1 MKVLKP
7 FYYDDFKCIA
17 GDCIDNCCH
26 AEWEISID
34 KRTYKKYR
42 KLKGQWGNK
51 INNNIGRVRSNI
63 SDLRYGK
70 IKLKNKGCSLLD
82 EAGLCTIHAKL
93 GEGYLCNTCRI
104 YPRIIIK
111 FGEIYERN
119 LYISCPEVARYF
131 VKYRGDFYF
140 NMNEEELSDLDKDYI
155 IDKSYDE
162 NLYNIL
168 WDSRSLAMEI
178 IQFKE
183 IEIWKRI
190 IFLKMLTDKVQKL
203 IDEENYENYQN
214 LLNDFR
220 NEITNIEVINSLN
233 KISIAEDVKLKFIK
247 GILEA
252 KNFQGVNGKKYI
264 NLINEYNN
272 LFQDDNDEKNIELI
286 SKNENKFNEYIKKYH
301 NILENLLVYLI
312 YKYFMNTLYTKDLNK
327 EANKLIISYSIIRM
341 LLLGRWFKNNKKLEE
356 EDFVEVLYVF
366 ARVVEHNQQFLN
378 NLYNNI
384 KEAGY
389 DKIAYTTILVH

>member
-34 KRTYKKYR
+34 KKTYKKYR

-51 INNNIGRVRSNI
+51 INNNIGRIRSNI

-70 IKLKNKGCSLLD
+70 IKLKDKGCSLLD
-82 EAGLCTIHAKL
+82 EKGLCTIHANL
-93 GEGYLCNTCRI
+93 GVGYLCNTCKV
-104 YPRIIIK
+104 YPREITK

-119 LYISCPEVARYF
+119 LFMSCPEVARYF
-131 VKYRGDFYF
+131 VRHKENFYF
-140 NMNEEELSDLDKDYI
+140 NMDEEELSDLDKDYI
-155 IDKSYDE
+155 VDKSYDE
-162 NLYNIL
+162 KLYNLL

-203 IDEENYENYQN
+203 IDEENYENYEKV
-214 LLNDFR
+214 LNTFR
-220 NEITNIEVINSLN
+220 NEITNIDVINSLD
-233 KISIAEDVKLKFIK
+233 KIKFVEDVKFDFIQSIINKSSQLKR
-247 GILEA
+247 
-252 KNFQGVNGKKYI
+252 VKYSQ
-264 NLINEYNN
+264 LINDYYEMFNATDDKKEN
-272 LFQDDNDEKNIELI
+272 LKLLFEKEREFNIFLKDYE
-286 SKNENKFNEYIKKYH
+286 
-301 NILENLLVYLI
+301 NILENLLIYLI
-312 YKYFMNTLYTKDLNK
+312 YGYFMLALYSKDLNK
-327 EANKLIISYSIIRM
+327 QVNKVVITYSMIKM
-341 LLLGRWFKNNKKLEE
+341 LLLGRWYKNNKNITE
-356 EDFVEVLYVF
+356 EDFVEILYVF
-366 ARVVEHNQQFLN
+366 SRVIEHSSTFLN
-378 NLYNNI
+378 KIYEAI
-384 KEAGY
+384 KEVGY

>member
-34 KRTYKKYR
+34 KKTYKKYR

-51 INNNIGRVRSNI
+51 INNNIGRIRSNI

-82 EAGLCTIHAKL
+82 EKGLCTIHANL
-93 GEGYLCNTCRI
+93 GVEYLCNTCKV
-104 YPRIIIK
+104 YPREITK
-111 FGEIYERN
+111 LGEIYERN
-119 LYISCPEVARYF
+119 LFMSCPEVARYF
-131 VKYRGDFYF
+131 VRHKENFYF
-140 NMNEEELSDLDKDYI
+140 NMGEEELSDLDKDYI

-162 NLYNIL
+162 KLYNLL

-190 IFLKMLTDKVQKL
+190 IFLKILTDKVQKL
-203 IDEENYENYQN
+203 IDEENYENYEKV
-214 LLNDFR
+214 LNTFR
-220 NEITNIEVINSLN
+220 NEITNIDVINSLD
-233 KISIAEDVKLKFIK
+233 KIKFVEDVKFNFIQSIINKSSQLKR
-247 GILEA
+247 
-252 KNFQGVNGKKYI
+252 VKYSQ
-264 NLINEYNN
+264 LINDYYEMFNATDDKKENLKLLFEKEREFNIFLKEY
-272 LFQDDNDEKNIELI
+272 E
-286 SKNENKFNEYIKKYH
+286 
-301 NILENLLVYLI
+301 NILENLLIYLI
-312 YKYFMNTLYTKDLNK
+312 YGYFMLALYSKNLNK
-327 EANKLIISYSIIRM
+327 QVNKVVITYSMIKM
-341 LLLGRWFKNNKKLEE
+341 LLLGRWYKNNKNLTE
-356 EDFVEVLYVF
+356 EDFVEILYVF
-366 ARVVEHNQQFLN
+366 SRVIEHSSTFLN
-378 NLYNNI
+378 KIYEAI
-384 KEAGY
+384 KEVGY

>member
-34 KRTYKKYR
+34 KKTYKKYR

-51 INNNIGRVRSNI
+51 INNNIGRIRSNI

-70 IKLKNKGCSLLD
+70 IKLKDKGCSLLD
-82 EAGLCTIHAKL
+82 EKGLCTIHANL
-93 GEGYLCNTCRI
+93 GVGYLCNTCKV
-104 YPRIIIK
+104 YPREITK

-119 LYISCPEVARYF
+119 LFMSCPEVARYF
-131 VKYRGDFYF
+131 VRHKENFYF
-140 NMNEEELSDLDKDYI
+140 NMGEEELSDLDKDYI

-162 NLYNIL
+162 KLYNLL

-203 IDEENYENYQN
+203 IDEENYENYEKV
-214 LLNDFR
+214 LNTFR
-220 NEITNIEVINSLN
+220 NEITNIDVINSLD
-233 KISIAEDVKLKFIK
+233 KIKFVEDVKFDFIQSIINKSSQLKR
-247 GILEA
+247 
-252 KNFQGVNGKKYI
+252 VKYSQ
-264 NLINEYNN
+264 LINDYYEMFNATDDKKEN
-272 LFQDDNDEKNIELI
+272 LKLLFEKEREFNIFLKDYE
-286 SKNENKFNEYIKKYH
+286 
-301 NILENLLVYLI
+301 NILENLLIYLI
-312 YKYFMNTLYTKDLNK
+312 YGYFMLALYSKDLNK
-327 EANKLIISYSIIRM
+327 QVNKVVITYSMIKM
-341 LLLGRWFKNNKKLEE
+341 LLLGRWYKNNKNITE
-356 EDFVEVLYVF
+356 EDFVEILYVF
-366 ARVVEHNQQFLN
+366 SLVIAHSSTFLN
-378 NLYNNI
+378 KIYEAI
-384 KEAGY
+384 KEVGY

>member
-34 KRTYKKYR
+34 KKTYKKYR

-51 INNNIGRVRSNI
+51 INNNIGRIRSNI

-70 IKLKNKGCSLLD
+70 IKLKDKGCSLLD
-82 EAGLCTIHAKL
+82 EKGLCTIHANL
-93 GEGYLCNTCRI
+93 GVGYLCNTCKV
-104 YPRIIIK
+104 YPREITK

-119 LYISCPEVARYF
+119 LFMSCPEVARYF
-131 VKYRGDFYF
+131 VRHKENFYF
-140 NMNEEELSDLDKDYI
+140 NMGEEELSDLDKDYI

-162 NLYNIL
+162 KLYNLL

-190 IFLKMLTDKVQKL
+190 IFLKILTDKVQKL
-203 IDEENYENYQN
+203 IDEESYENYEKV
-214 LLNDFR
+214 LNTFR
-220 NEITNIEVINSLN
+220 NEITNIDVINSLD
-233 KISIAEDVKLKFIK
+233 KIKFVEDVKFDFIQSIINKSSQLKR
-247 GILEA
+247 
-252 KNFQGVNGKKYI
+252 VKYSQ
-264 NLINEYNN
+264 LINDYYEMFNATDDKKEN
-272 LFQDDNDEKNIELI
+272 LKLLFEKEREFNIFLKDYE
-286 SKNENKFNEYIKKYH
+286 
-301 NILENLLVYLI
+301 NILENLLIYLI
-312 YKYFMNTLYTKDLNK
+312 YGYFMLALYSKDLNK
-327 EANKLIISYSIIRM
+327 QVNKVVITYSMIKM
-341 LLLGRWFKNNKKLEE
+341 LLLGRWYKNNKKLEE
-356 EDFVEVLYVF
+356 EDFVEVIYVF
-366 ARVVEHNQQFLN
+366 SRVIEHNRSFLN
-378 NLYNNI
+378 KIYEAI
-384 KEAGY
+384 KEVGY

>member
-34 KRTYKKYR
+34 KKTYKKYR

-51 INNNIGRVRSNI
+51 INNNIGRIRSNI

-70 IKLKNKGCSLLD
+70 IKLKDKGCSLLD
-82 EAGLCTIHAKL
+82 EKGLCTIHANL
-93 GEGYLCNTCRI
+93 GVGYLCNTCKV
-104 YPRIIIK
+104 YPREITK

-119 LYISCPEVARYF
+119 LFMSCPEVARYF
-131 VKYRGDFYF
+131 VRHKENFYF
-140 NMNEEELSDLDKDYI
+140 NMGEEELSDLDKDYI
-155 IDKSYDE
+155 VDKSYDE
-162 NLYNIL
+162 KLYNLL

-203 IDEENYENYQN
+203 IDEENYENYEKV
-214 LLNDFR
+214 LNTFR
-220 NEITNIEVINSLN
+220 NEITNIDVINSLD
-233 KISIAEDVKLKFIK
+233 KIKFVEDVKFDFIQSIINKSSQLKR
-247 GILEA
+247 
-252 KNFQGVNGKKYI
+252 VKYSQ
-264 NLINEYNN
+264 LINDYYEMFNATDDKKEN
-272 LFQDDNDEKNIELI
+272 LKLLFEKEREFNIFLKDYE
-286 SKNENKFNEYIKKYH
+286 
-301 NILENLLVYLI
+301 NILENLLIYLI
-312 YKYFMNTLYTKDLNK
+312 YGYFMLALYSKDLNK
-327 EANKLIISYSIIRM
+327 QVNKVVITYSMIKM
-341 LLLGRWFKNNKKLEE
+341 LLLGRWYKNNKNLTE

-366 ARVVEHNQQFLN
+366 SRVIEHSSTFLN
-378 NLYNNI
+378 KIYEAI
-384 KEAGY
+384 KEVGY

>member
-34 KRTYKKYR
+34 KKTYKKYR

-51 INNNIGRVRSNI
+51 INNNIGRIRSNI

-82 EAGLCTIHAKL
+82 EKGLCTIHANL
-93 GEGYLCNTCRI
+93 GVGYLCNTCKV
-104 YPRIIIK
+104 YPREITK
-111 FGEIYERN
+111 LGEIYERN
-119 LYISCPEVARYF
+119 LFMSCPEVARYF
-131 VKYRGDFYF
+131 VRHKENFYF
-140 NMNEEELSDLDKDYI
+140 NMGEEELSDLDKDYI

-162 NLYNIL
+162 KLYNLL

-190 IFLKMLTDKVQKL
+190 IFLKILTDKVQKL
-203 IDEENYENYQN
+203 IDEENYENYEKV
-214 LLNDFR
+214 LNTFR
-220 NEITNIEVINSLN
+220 NEITNIDVINSLD
-233 KISIAEDVKLKFIK
+233 KIKFVEDVKFNFIQSIINKSSKLKR
-247 GILEA
+247 
-252 KNFQGVNGKKYI
+252 VKYSQ
-264 NLINEYNN
+264 LINDYYEMFNATDDKKENLKLLFEKEREFNIFLKEY
-272 LFQDDNDEKNIELI
+272 E
-286 SKNENKFNEYIKKYH
+286 
-301 NILENLLVYLI
+301 NILENLLIYLI
-312 YKYFMNTLYTKDLNK
+312 YGYFMLALYSKNLNK
-327 EANKLIISYSIIRM
+327 QVNKVVITYSMIKM
-341 LLLGRWFKNNKKLEE
+341 LLLGRWYKNNKNLTE
-356 EDFVEVLYVF
+356 EDFVEILYVF
-366 ARVVEHNQQFLN
+366 SRVIEHSSTFLN
-378 NLYNNI
+378 KIYEAI
-384 KEAGY
+384 KEVGY

>member
-34 KRTYKKYR
+34 KKTYKKYR

-51 INNNIGRVRSNI
+51 INNNIGRIRSNI

-70 IKLKNKGCSLLD
+70 IKLKDKGCSLLD
-82 EAGLCTIHAKL
+82 EKGLCTIHANL
-93 GEGYLCNTCRI
+93 GVGYLCNTCKV
-104 YPRIIIK
+104 YPREITK

-119 LYISCPEVARYF
+119 LFMSCPEVARYF
-131 VKYRGDFYF
+131 VRHKENFYF
-140 NMNEEELSDLDKDYI
+140 NMGEEELSDLDKDYI

-162 NLYNIL
+162 KLYNLL

-203 IDEENYENYQN
+203 IDEEKYENYQN
-214 LLNDFR
+214 LLNAFR
-220 NEITNIEVINSLN
+220 NEIINIDVINSLD
-233 KISIAEDVKLKFIK
+233 KISIVEDIKLKFIK
-247 GILEA
+247 GIVEA
-252 KNFQGVNGKKYI
+252 KNVQGVNGKKYI

-272 LFQDDNDEKNIELI
+272 LFQDDNDEKVIKLI
-286 SKNENKFNEYIKKYH
+286 SKNENEFNDYIKKFD

-312 YKYFMNTLYTKDLNK
+312 YKYFMNTLYTKDLKK
-327 EANKLIISYSIIRM
+327 EVNNIIISYSIIRM
-341 LLLGRWFKNNKKLEE
+341 LLLGRWIKNNKKLEE
-356 EDFVEVLYVF
+356 EDFVEVIYVF
-366 ARVVEHNQQFLN
+366 SRVIEHNRSFLN
-378 NLYNNI
+378 KIYEAI
-384 KEAGY
+384 KEVGY

>member
-34 KRTYKKYR
+34 KKTYKKYR

-51 INNNIGRVRSNI
+51 INNNIGRIRSNI

-70 IKLKNKGCSLLD
+70 IKLKDKGCSLLD
-82 EAGLCTIHAKL
+82 EKGLCTIHANL
-93 GEGYLCNTCRI
+93 GVGYLCNTCKV
-104 YPRIIIK
+104 YPREITK

-119 LYISCPEVARYF
+119 LFMSCPEVARYF
-131 VKYRGDFYF
+131 VRHKENFYF
-140 NMNEEELSDLDKDYI
+140 NMGEEELSDLDKDYI

-162 NLYNIL
+162 KLYNLL

-203 IDEENYENYQN
+203 IDEESYENYEKV
-214 LLNDFR
+214 LNTFR
-220 NEITNIEVINSLN
+220 NEITNIDVINSLD
-233 KISIAEDVKLKFIK
+233 KIKFVEDVKFDFIQSIINKSSQLKR
-247 GILEA
+247 
-252 KNFQGVNGKKYI
+252 VKYSQ
-264 NLINEYNN
+264 LINDYYEMFNATDDKKEN
-272 LFQDDNDEKNIELI
+272 LKLLFEKEREFNIFLKDYE
-286 SKNENKFNEYIKKYH
+286 
-301 NILENLLVYLI
+301 NILENLLIYLI
-312 YKYFMNTLYTKDLNK
+312 YGYFMLALYSKDLNK
-327 EANKLIISYSIIRM
+327 QVNKVVITYSMIKM
-341 LLLGRWFKNNKKLEE
+341 LLLGRWYKNNKKLEE
-356 EDFVEVLYVF
+356 EDFVEVIYVF
-366 ARVVEHNQQFLN
+366 SRVIEHNRSFLN
-378 NLYNNI
+378 KIYEAI
-384 KEAGY
+384 KEVGY

>member
-34 KRTYKKYR
+34 KKTYKKYR

-51 INNNIGRVRSNI
+51 INNNIGRIRSNI

-82 EAGLCTIHAKL
+82 EKGLCTIHANL
-93 GEGYLCNTCRI
+93 GVGYLCNTCKV
-104 YPRIIIK
+104 YPREITK
-111 FGEIYERN
+111 LGEIYERN
-119 LYISCPEVARYF
+119 LFMSCPEVARYF
-131 VKYRGDFYF
+131 VRHKENFYF
-140 NMNEEELSDLDKDYI
+140 NMGEEELSDLDKDYI

-162 NLYNIL
+162 KLYNLL

-190 IFLKMLTDKVQKL
+190 IFLKILTDKVQKL
-203 IDEENYENYQN
+203 IDEENYENYEKV
-214 LLNDFR
+214 LNTFR
-220 NEITNIEVINSLN
+220 NEITNIDVINSLD
-233 KISIAEDVKLKFIK
+233 KIKFVEDVKFNFIQSIINKSSQLKR
-247 GILEA
+247 
-252 KNFQGVNGKKYI
+252 VKYSQ
-264 NLINEYNN
+264 LINDYYEMFNATDDKKENLKLLFEKEREFNIFLKEY
-272 LFQDDNDEKNIELI
+272 E
-286 SKNENKFNEYIKKYH
+286 
-301 NILENLLVYLI
+301 NILENLLIYLI
-312 YKYFMNTLYTKDLNK
+312 YGYFMLALYSKNLNK
-327 EANKLIISYSIIRM
+327 QVNKVVITYSMIKM
-341 LLLGRWFKNNKKLEE
+341 LLLGRWYKNNKNLTE
-356 EDFVEVLYVF
+356 EDFVEILYVF
-366 ARVVEHNQQFLN
+366 SRVIEHSSTFLN
-378 NLYNNI
+378 KIYEAI
-384 KEAGY
+384 KEVGY

>member
-34 KRTYKKYR
+34 KKTYKKYR

-51 INNNIGRVRSNI
+51 INNNIGRIRSNI

-70 IKLKNKGCSLLD
+70 IKLKDKGCSLLD
-82 EAGLCTIHAKL
+82 EKGLCTIHANL
-93 GEGYLCNTCRI
+93 GVGYLCNTCKV
-104 YPRIIIK
+104 YPREITK

-119 LYISCPEVARYF
+119 LFMSCPEVARYF
-131 VKYRGDFYF
+131 VRHKENFYF
-140 NMNEEELSDLDKDYI
+140 NMGEEELSDLDKDYI

-162 NLYNIL
+162 KLYNLL

-203 IDEENYENYQN
+203 IDEENYENYEKV
-214 LLNDFR
+214 LNTFR
-220 NEITNIEVINSLN
+220 NEITNIDVINSLD
-233 KISIAEDVKLKFIK
+233 KIKFVEDVKFDFIQSIINKSSQLKR
-247 GILEA
+247 
-252 KNFQGVNGKKYI
+252 VKYSQ
-264 NLINEYNN
+264 LINDYYEMFNATDDKKEN
-272 LFQDDNDEKNIELI
+272 LKLLFEKEREFNIFLKDYE
-286 SKNENKFNEYIKKYH
+286 
-301 NILENLLVYLI
+301 NILENLLIYLI
-312 YKYFMNTLYTKDLNK
+312 YGYFMLALYSKDLNK
-327 EANKLIISYSIIRM
+327 QVNKVVITYSMIKM
-341 LLLGRWFKNNKKLEE
+341 LLLGRWYKNNKKLEE
-356 EDFVEVLYVF
+356 EDFVEVIYVF
-366 ARVVEHNQQFLN
+366 SRVIEHNRSFLN
-378 NLYNNI
+378 KIYEAI
-384 KEAGY
+384 KEVGY

>member
-7 FYYDDFKCIA
+7 FYYDDFKCVA

-34 KRTYKKYR
+34 KKTYKKYR

-51 INNNIGRVRSNI
+51 INNNIGRIRSNI

-70 IKLKNKGCSLLD
+70 IKLKDKGCSLLD
-82 EAGLCTIHAKL
+82 EKGLCTIHANL
-93 GEGYLCNTCRI
+93 GVGYLCNTCKV
-104 YPRIIIK
+104 YPREITK

-119 LYISCPEVARYF
+119 LFMSCPEVARYF
-131 VKYRGDFYF
+131 VRHKENFYF
-140 NMNEEELSDLDKDYI
+140 NMGEEELSDLDKDYI

-162 NLYNIL
+162 KLYNLL

-203 IDEENYENYQN
+203 IDEENYESYEKV
-214 LLNDFR
+214 LNTLR
-220 NEITNIEVINSLN
+220 SEITNIDVINSLD
-233 KISIAEDVKLKFIK
+233 KIKFVEDVKFDFIQSIINKSSQLKR
-247 GILEA
+247 
-252 KNFQGVNGKKYI
+252 VKYSQ
-264 NLINEYNN
+264 LINDYYEMFNATDDKKEN
-272 LFQDDNDEKNIELI
+272 LKLLFEKEREFNIFLKDYE
-286 SKNENKFNEYIKKYH
+286 
-301 NILENLLVYLI
+301 NILENLLIYLI
-312 YKYFMNTLYTKDLNK
+312 YGYFMLALYSKDLNK
-327 EANKLIISYSIIRM
+327 QVNKVVITYSMIKM
-341 LLLGRWFKNNKKLEE
+341 LLLGRYNANENKLDE
-356 EDFVEVLYVF
+356 EDFVEVFYVF
-366 ARVVEHNQQFLN
+366 SRVIEHKPGFLN
-378 NLYNNI
+378 RLYNGI

>member
-34 KRTYKKYR
+34 KKTYKKYR

-51 INNNIGRVRSNI
+51 INNNIGRIRSNI

-82 EAGLCTIHAKL
+82 EKGLCTIHANL
-93 GEGYLCNTCRI
+93 GVGYLCNTCKV
-104 YPRIIIK
+104 YPREITK
-111 FGEIYERN
+111 LGEIYERN
-119 LYISCPEVARYF
+119 LFMSCPEVARYF
-131 VKYRGDFYF
+131 VRHKENFYF
-140 NMNEEELSDLDKDYI
+140 NMGEEELSDLDKDYI

-162 NLYNIL
+162 KLYNLL

-190 IFLKMLTDKVQKL
+190 IFLKILTDKVQKL
-203 IDEENYENYQN
+203 IDEENYENYEKV
-214 LLNDFR
+214 LNTFR
-220 NEITNIEVINSLN
+220 NEITNIDVINSLD
-233 KISIAEDVKLKFIK
+233 KIKFVEDVKFNFIQSIINKSSQLKR
-247 GILEA
+247 
-252 KNFQGVNGKKYI
+252 VKYSQ
-264 NLINEYNN
+264 LINDYYEMFNATDDKKENLKLLFEKEREFNIFLKEY
-272 LFQDDNDEKNIELI
+272 E
-286 SKNENKFNEYIKKYH
+286 
-301 NILENLLVYLI
+301 NILENLLIYLI
-312 YKYFMNTLYTKDLNK
+312 YGYFMLALYSKDLNK
-327 EANKLIISYSIIRM
+327 QVNKVVITYSMIKM
-341 LLLGRWFKNNKKLEE
+341 LLLGRWYKNNKNLTE
-356 EDFVEVLYVF
+356 EDFVEILYVF
-366 ARVVEHNQQFLN
+366 SRVIEHSSTFLN
-378 NLYNNI
+378 KIYEAI
-384 KEAGY
+384 KEVGY